1 MSLDRNIDQKPDS
14 TLSASY
20 ATKRRSLR
28 PVLCGHFLGKRGLS
42 SLVHATVRLF
52 AIFLSVGVITVAADN
67 QTSGIVGVWDTGDG
81 AHVEIYERDGKYH
94 GKFLYFY
101 DEPPASGIDA
111 KNPDPA
117 LRNRS
122 LVGTDFLLNFEFT
135 DQKWKNG
142 RIYNPENGKLYKAD
156 LELRRGVLRV
166 RGWIGFRLLGRT
178 VEWTS
183 LD

>member
-1 MSLDRNIDQKPDS
+1 MSLDRNVGQEPDS
-14 TLSASY
+14 VLLAIC
-20 ATKRRSLR
+20 AKKRRYFK
-28 PVLCGHFLGKRGLS
+28 PVPCSHFLGKRALS
-42 SLVHATVRLF
+42 SLVHTTIRLL
-52 AIFLSVGVITVAADN
+52 AILLSVVVVTVVADN

-101 DEPPASGIDA
+101 DDPPAGGVDA
-111 KNPDPA
+111 KNPDPV
-117 LRNRS
+117 LRNLL
-122 LVGTDFLLNFEFT
+122 LVGTDFLLNFKFI
-135 DQKWKNG
+135 DQKWTNG
-142 RIYNPENGKLYKAD
+142 RIYNPENGKLYRAD
-156 LELRRGVLRV
+156 LELREGVLKV